1 MNERLR
7 DLRKALGL
15 TQSELGERVGVGG
28 AAISK
33 IEKGDRGLTEALLRA
48 IFREFNVNEEWLR
61 HGSGEMFSQHSADLV
76 AQLSRQYGL
85 GLYGKQLLSTYLQ
98 LSDSDKR
105 AVERFVAQLT
115 ANVQQAEDQY
125 TTPKGGD
132 LLAE

>member
-48 IFREFNVNEEWLR
+48 ICREFNVNEEWLQ
-61 HGSGEMFSQHSADLV
+61 HGSGEMFSQYSADLV

-85 GLYGKQLLSTYLQ
+85 GLYGKQLLSTYL
-98 LSDSDKR
+98 
-105 AVERFVAQLT
+105 
-115 ANVQQAEDQY
+115 
-125 TTPKGGD
+125 
-132 LLAE
+132 